1 MTSTQRQAAPVW
13 AYVYQIVPPQSLSRL
28 HTIRTL
34 LYEEHSAAQREAR
47 TWASR
52 LVTEG
57 QTTRILIVSDTP
69 GLDRPVDR
77 RLVAELHRLAAEFT
91 ISEPVAL
98 TD

>member
-1 MTSTQRQAAPVW
+1 MW

-52 LVTEG
+52 LVTEA
-57 QTTRILIVSDTP
+57 QATRILIVSDSP
-69 GLDRPVDR
+69 ALDRAVDR
-77 RLVAELHRLAAEFT
+77 RLAAELQRLAAEFT
-91 ISEPVAL
+91 ISEPLPLAV
-98 TD
+98 

>member
-1 MTSTQRQAAPVW
+1 MW

-28 HTIRTL
+28 QTIRTL

-57 QTTRILIVSDTP
+57 QATRILIVSDSP
-69 GLDRPVDR
+69 GLDRAVDR
-77 RLVAELHRLAAEFT
+77 RLAIELHRLAAEFT
-91 ISEPVAL
+91 ISEPLAL
-98 TD
+98 AV